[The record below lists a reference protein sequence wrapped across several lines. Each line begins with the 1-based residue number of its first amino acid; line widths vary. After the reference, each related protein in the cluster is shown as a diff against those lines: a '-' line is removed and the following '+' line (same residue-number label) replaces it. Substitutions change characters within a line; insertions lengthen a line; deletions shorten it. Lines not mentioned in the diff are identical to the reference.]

1 MKEDIEKIKSFNDKE
16 FNILFKK
23 IKVNKNNNINIYNN
37 NIIEEEQN
45 EFNSIEN
52 RNKDNK
58 NKWIIN
64 NEEISTFKQDNALTN
79 KMRISKLLKKDDELT
94 LFEIM
99 DEPAMINLDI
109 EIEYPEINKIIFTQ
123 EELDGENE
131 KNLND
136 LLKLPEYMIGEWKNE
151 NENEK
156 KNLNKAYTPQKLVGK
171 NPIFT
176 KKINNNNIEGKNINL
191 NKLNLKNLNIY
202 QAKNKNNKYFKVNN
216 NLKLK
221 NEDFNE
227 NNNNN
232 KNFENNDENKIRI
245 HKNNLKYISNI
256 NENINNQP
264 HVFIKK
270 KPVNSSMNQK
280 NKIEDDI
287 NNINNEE

>member
-1 MKEDIEKIKSFNDKE
+1 M
-16 FNILFKK
+16 
-23 IKVNKNNNINIYNN
+23 
-37 NIIEEEQN
+37 
-45 EFNSIEN
+45 
-52 RNKDNK
+52 
-58 NKWIIN
+58 
-64 NEEISTFKQDNALTN
+64 
-79 KMRISKLLKKDDELT
+79 
-94 LFEIM
+94 
-99 DEPAMINLDI
+99 
-109 EIEYPEINKIIFTQ
+109 
-123 EELDGENE
+123 
-131 KNLND
+131 
-136 LLKLPEYMIGEWKNE
+136 
-151 NENEK
+151 
-156 KNLNKAYTPQKLVGK
+156 
-171 NPIFT
+171 
-176 KKINNNNIEGKNINL
+176 
-191 NKLNLKNLNIY
+191 NLKNLNIY
-202 QAKNKNNKYFKVNN
+202 QTKNKNNKYFKVNN

>member
-1 MKEDIEKIKSFNDKE
+1 MIQNEGIESNIITKLTEEKLSQNQPKEE
-16 FNILFKK
+16 
-23 IKVNKNNNINIYNN
+23 NNNINIYNN

-151 NENEK
+151 NENENEK
-156 KNLNKAYTPQKLVGK
+156 KKLNKA
-171 NPIFT
+171 
-176 KKINNNNIEGKNINL
+176 
-191 NKLNLKNLNIY
+191 
-202 QAKNKNNKYFKVNN
+202 
-216 NLKLK
+216 
-221 NEDFNE
+221 
-227 NNNNN
+227 
-232 KNFENNDENKIRI
+232 
-245 HKNNLKYISNI
+245 
-256 NENINNQP
+256 
-264 HVFIKK
+264 
-270 KPVNSSMNQK
+270 
-280 NKIEDDI
+280 
-287 NNINNEE
+287 